1 MTHRKKNNSR
11 ELSKTKRYFAFFMA
25 INILFQVVS
34 PTLALAL
41 TSGPGQPEMASFE
54 PVGTNEMVDVFTG
67 DFNYNIP
74 LMTVPGPNGGYPI
87 NIAYHAGIG
96 MDDEA
101 SWVGLGWNINPGVI
115 SRNMR
120 GLPDDFNGESV
131 TKKLNIRPNRTA
143 SVGFGKSFKIK
154 ELLGF
159 KQSSLGGR
167 ISLMWNNYKGI
178 GVNGGLSASISNNNQ
193 TRTAGVDL
201 NFNSLSGEM
210 SLTPNMS
217 FTDKAKHADNTY
229 GLSMNISS
237 LRGIKNLNFS
247 AQRERKKMVS
257 TDKNNRIVSN
267 NSDDAYETFNNR
279 NSPMGASTSF
289 ASSAFTPYAEF
300 PTAGFNVSAE
310 FNWGSNIGGIY
321 SKKFDVNAS
330 YSQTKNT
337 VDNKNF
343 EAYGYLYSNNRTISH
358 PTSDEYKIMDVNRE
372 KETPLSKDIP
382 SLPVPIYTYDT
393 YIVKGQGIGGV
404 FRPYRTDISLLMD
417 PSIYGHTK
425 GGSLG
430 GEYGAGSPT
439 HIGVNLAINYSM
451 NYSGPWNDTRYYQEV
466 YNNTNKGSAYFKLAG
481 EMVADEDEEANF
493 YLGTTP
499 DMTVLA
505 DWEFDDLFEEQT
517 NPLIEMRAG
526 TGLIPGKSHLDNPKT
541 RSQLMSYKTFS
552 EVNHIPSYEDNFTK
566 KSVYSKNANPLIVS
580 NSGYTS
586 GTSTSDQIAEMSV
599 INPDGNRYIYALP
612 AINKL
617 QKEVSFAVNP
627 NNSGNGKLI
636 NYADGIDNSVSN
648 KNGADHFFSS
658 TEIPQYVHSYMLT
671 AIVSPDY
678 VDLKNDGLTDDDF
691 GYWVKFN
698 YTKTADNYKWR
709 MPFNG
714 ATYLKGYLSSTTD
727 DKAGYTYG
735 EKELW
740 FLNSIETKSHIALF
754 TLSDRFDAKGA
765 DSENTSYTGI
775 PNTLTMDTS
784 PGQQKL
790 DKISLYSKNAPLSA
804 PPIKEVNFAYNYEL
818 CKQTLNSYVSAQ
830 NPNAGKLTLKKISF
844 SHLGN
849 TKGSLSPYYFDY
861 HASNPN
867 ENPNYAILK
876 EDCWGNYKENSY
888 GTDNTIFPYVSQ
900 NEDYDGDLI
909 RGDLDKLKRNQHAS
923 AWNLK
928 EITLPSGGKINV
940 DFEADDYA
948 YVHGKKAM
956 ELARI
961 IGFGSIKTFT
971 PASST
976 GSSIPDFPQ
985 SQLMNSYNEYLYFE
999 INDQTEIS
1007 TDADVNKCF
1016 TGIKDIYFKV
1026 FMNLKKNGIAG
1037 ISKMDYVTGYAEIDN
1052 TDCGVFKNA
1061 VGLPITFNDT
1071 DGSHIFAKGIKI
1083 GYIKIKRVSVNDLNG
1098 AIKTHPFR
1106 KAGWQYLKLNRP
1118 DVLFPSSDAL
1128 ANSPNTGVAYLNQLV
1143 NAIMGVFT
1151 SASQLITGFYMHC
1164 ARKGFCD
1171 EMVKYHLGG
1180 YYPSFIK
1187 VNCIDGVKYGGGSR
1201 VKQISITDTWK
1212 ETNVN
1217 PSVYDPKKEYESK
1230 YGQEY
1235 SYSLPDGSSSGV
1247 AAYEPLIGGEE
1258 IPYRKPIRY
1267 SSQYF
1272 INANENLYMEEP
1284 IGESYFPAATVGYS
1298 RVIVKNI
1305 KQTETPSSTTEV
1317 TKTKEGI
1324 TVYEFYTTKDF
1335 PYAMNPRRVNHE
1347 KRNPKIPI
1355 PFIGSVSFENHGF
1368 TQGFDFAT
1376 NDMHGKAK
1384 SVSTYAAMINVNNSE
1399 SIPVSKIEYLYNT
1412 NASGGLENKVNV
1424 LFADGYN
1431 KMAIMGVT
1439 EDKFI
1444 DNRQTFGIS
1453 ANIGLQTNF
1462 NVYSFIPPAFIFTF
1476 MPTLDY
1482 AEDMYKS
1489 MVDVRVISQSGIL
1502 METRAFNEGSSVS
1515 TKNVM
1520 FDAYTGKPLLTT
1532 VTNNFDK
1539 PIYKYEYAAQWA
1551 YEGMQSAYKNDRA
1564 VISIGNGGNIAST
1577 ANVFPG
1583 DELLVTYGGAY
1594 ILGTITGRL
1603 YTKAWVKPDGF
1614 GSFQAILEDGSNFTY
1629 PAGSPAATGL
1639 VIRSGRRNQQ
1649 SISNGSIVSLTNP
1662 VTERKYDLFD
1672 KYNLPEISPS
1682 SIEVMDCG
1690 GNKSGTYDIDY
1701 GTNNIIFYAP
1711 NRTCSLRVQFNANIP
1726 TPNNY
1731 KLKKVGNKALLI
1743 NPATNSVVLI
1753 GDIFDSCGLS
1763 ECLDG
1768 VLNASAAE
1776 FKDEDWNYDY
1786 VDVGDPNVN
1795 FSSSAKLSS
1804 LISLST
1810 VNPYRIGTKSI
1821 WRMDKS
1827 WAYQT
1832 ERKQNSITG
1841 FTSNT
1846 KIQDDGTFKNFVLF
1860 DWSKSN
1866 VPTKNKNWT
1875 NVNTVTKYNPYG
1887 FEIENMNAIGI
1898 KTSAL
1903 YGYNNS
1909 LQTAIS
1915 NNASYYETAFDGFED
1930 YGTATDYNAIPVTLK
1945 KGRHINLT
1953 TILGNMLFDNLNKH
1967 TGKMS
1972 IKGNGSQVF
1981 NINASAPSAINYDF
1995 QIQPNKKYTISAWF
2009 NTSAGKPTITA
2020 TGSASSEVFADNIII
2035 EGWQKVDLNFTTD
2048 ATASTVTLQLK
2059 VNGTSTDWFLDDVR
2073 IQPFKS
2079 TMKTFVYDP
2088 ASLWLVAELDNQ
2100 NYATFYNYDEEGV
2113 LTQVKKETVNGVQTL
2128 KTTRSNLKR

>member
-54 PVGTNEMVDVFTG
+54 PVGTSEMVDVFTG

-120 GLPDDFNGESV
+120 GLPDDFNGEAV

-143 SVGFGKSFKIK
+143 SLGFGATFYDFEI
-154 ELLGF
+154 LGF
-159 KQSSLGGR
+159 KNTVISARKSL
-167 ISLMWNNYKGI
+167 IWNNYKGI
-178 GVNGGLSASISNNNQ
+178 GVIGGLSASISNNNQ
-193 TRTAGVDL
+193 TRTAGVNL

-237 LRGIKNLNFS
+237 LRGMKDLNFS
-247 AQRERKKMVS
+247 MNREATKTKTKTITTDGGSSETITGSIS
-257 TDKNNRIVSN
+257 TSAG
-267 NSDDAYETFNNR
+267 S
-279 NSPMGASTSF
+279 STSF

-300 PTAGFNVSAE
+300 PTTGFNVSAE
-310 FNWGSNIGGIY
+310 FNWGITVAPGVY
-321 SKKFDVNAS
+321 KKNFDVNAS
-330 YSQTKNT
+330 YSQTKNK
-337 VDNKNF
+337 VDNINF
-343 EAYGYLYSNNRTISH
+343 EAYGYLYSNNRTISD

-372 KETPLSKDIP
+372 RETPLSKDIP
-382 SLPVPIYTYDT
+382 SLPVPIHTYDT

-417 PSIYGHTK
+417 PSIYGHTI
-425 GGSLG
+425 GGSR
-430 GEYGAGSPT
+430 GAEFGPGSPT

-451 NYSGPWNDTRYYQEV
+451 NYSGPWNDNRFYQEV
-466 YNNTNKGSAYFKLAG
+466 FNNTNKGSAYFKLAG

-499 DMTVLA
+499 NMTVLA
-505 DWEFDDLFEEQT
+505 DWEFDDLFEKQT
-517 NPLIEMRAG
+517 NPLAEIRAG

-552 EVNHIPSYEDNFTK
+552 EVNHIPTYEDNFAK
-566 KSVYSKNANPLIVS
+566 KSVYAKNANPLVAAP
-580 NSGYTS
+580 SGYTS
-586 GTSTSDQIAEMSV
+586 VTPTSSDQIAEMSV

-617 QKEVSFAVNP
+617 QKEVSFAVKHEP
-627 NNSGNGKLI
+627 AGNGKLI
-636 NYADGIDNSVSN
+636 NYAHGIDNSVSN
-648 KNGADHFFSS
+648 LNGADRFFSS

-698 YTKTADNYKWR
+698 YTKTASDYQWR

-714 ATYLKGYLSSTTD
+714 ANYLKGYLSSTTD

-735 EKELW
+735 VKELW

-765 DSENTSYTGI
+765 SSENTIYSGN
-775 PNTLTMDTS
+775 PDQFTMDQS
-784 PGQQKL
+784 SGQQKL

-818 CKQTLNSYVSAQ
+818 CKQTLNSLGGSAYAQ
-830 NPNAGKLTLKKISF
+830 NPDHGKLTLKKIYF

-861 HASNPN
+861 HASDPN

-888 GTDNTIFPYVSQ
+888 GTDNTIFPYVNQSKYY
-900 NEDYDGDLI
+900 NSDGYANS
-909 RGDLDKLKRNQHAS
+909 LDTLNRNQHAS

-928 EITLPSGGKINV
+928 EITLPSGGKIKV
-940 DFEADDYA
+940 DYEADDYA
-948 YVHGKKAM
+948 YVHGKQAM

-961 IGFGSIKTFT
+961 IGFGKTTTF
-971 PASST
+971 SSAPST
-976 GSSIPDFPQ
+976 I
-985 SQLMNSYNEYLYFE
+985 MNSANQYVYFE
-999 INDQTEIS
+999 INDSKVT
-1007 TDADVNKCF
+1007 TDTDVKKCF
-1016 TGIKDIYFKV
+1016 TDIKDIYFKV
-1026 FMNLKKNGIAG
+1026 FMDLKKNGIAG
-1037 ISKMDYVTGYAEIDN
+1037 ISKMDYVTGYAGIN
-1052 TDCGVFKNA
+1052 ASDCGIAHSNWP
-1061 VGLPITFNDT
+1061 G
-1071 DGSHIFAKGIKI
+1071 GSGVPSYKI
-1083 GYIKIKRVSVNDLNG
+1083 GYVKINNVSVNDLDG
-1098 AIKTHPFR
+1098 LIRTHPFR

-1143 NAIMGVFT
+1143 NALMGVFT
-1151 SASQLITGFYMHC
+1151 SASQLMTGFYMYC
-1164 ARKGFCD
+1164 SARGFCN
-1171 EMVKYHLGG
+1171 EMVKSHLGTD
-1180 YYPSFIK
+1180 YPSFIK
-1187 VNCIDGVKYGGGSR
+1187 LNCVDGVKYGGGNR
-1201 VKQISITDTWK
+1201 VKQIVITDTWK

-1217 PSVYDPKKEYESK
+1217 PLVYDPKKEYESK

-1235 SYSLPDGSSSGV
+1235 SYRLPDGSSSGV

-1335 PYAMNPRRVNHE
+1335 PYAMNPRRVNPPASF
-1347 KRNPKIPI
+1347 KPKIPI

-1368 TQGFDFAT
+1368 TQGFDFTT

-1384 SVSTYAAMINVNNSE
+1384 SVSTYAAMVNVNNSE

-1424 LFADGYN
+1424 LFADGYD
-1431 KMAIMGVT
+1431 KMATMGVT

-1462 NVYSFIPPAFIFTF
+1462 NIFPLFVVPTI

-1489 MVDVRVISQSGIL
+1489 MVDVKVISLSGIL

-1515 TKNVM
+1515 TKNLM

-1564 VISIGNGGNIAST
+1564 YVIISPSGVIAPNQ
-1577 ANVFPG
+1577 NVFPG
-1583 DELLVTYGGAY
+1583 DELLVTYGGVNVGGVLVGGLY
-1594 ILGTITGRL
+1594 IGGTTTGSL
-1603 YTKAWVKPDGF
+1603 YTKVWVKPDGF
-1614 GSFQAILEDGSNFTY
+1614 GSFKAILEDGSNFSTL
-1629 PAGSPAATGL
+1629 STVSATGL

-1662 VTERKYDLFD
+1662 VTDRKYDLFD
-1672 KYNLPEISPS
+1672 KYNLSPIPPP
-1682 SIEVMDCG
+1682 SINVIDCG

-1701 GTNNIIFYAP
+1701 ESNFIIFYAL
-1711 NRTCSLRVQFNANIP
+1711 NRTCSLRVQFDANIP

-1731 KLKKVGNKALLI
+1731 KLKKAGSKAFLI
-1743 NPATNSVVLI
+1743 NPATNAVVLI
-1753 GDIFDSCGLS
+1753 GDIIDNCGLS

-1768 VLNASAAE
+1768 VLNASVAE

-1827 WAYQT
+1827 WAFQT
-1832 ERKQNSITG
+1832 ERLQNSITG
-1841 FTSNT
+1841 FTANT
-1846 KIQDDGTFKNFVLF
+1846 KIQDDGTFKKFVLF
-1860 DWSKSN
+1860 DWSKST
-1866 VPTKNKNWT
+1866 VPTKNNNWT
-1875 NVNTVTKYNPYG
+1875 NVNTVTKYSPYG
-1887 FEIENMNAIGI
+1887 FELENKNAIGI
-1898 KTSAL
+1898 RTSAL
-1903 YGYNNS
+1903 YGYANS

-1930 YGTATDYNAIPVTLK
+1930 YGNVTNYPINLS
-1945 KGRHINLT
+1945 KGGHINIGT
-1953 TILGNMLFDNLNKH
+1953 NTGAIAFDNANKH
-1967 TGKMS
+1967 TGKKS
-1972 IKGNGSQVF
+1972 IKGTGAQQLSVT
-1981 NINASAPSAINYDF
+1981 AMATTPSVNNYSF
-1995 QIQPNKKYTISAWF
+1995 QIQPNKKYTMSAWF
-2009 NTSAGKPTITA
+2009 KTNAGKPTITA
-2020 TGSASSEVFADNIII
+2020 TGAASSEVFADNIII

-2048 ATASTVTLQLK
+2048 ATATTVTLKLK
-2059 VNGTSTDWFLDDVR
+2059 VDGTTSDWFLDDIR

>member
-131 TKKLNIRPNRTA
+131 TKKLNIRPNRTV
-143 SVGFGKSFKIK
+143 SVGFGKSFVNK
-154 ELLGF
+154 EILGF
-159 KQSSLGGR
+159 KLSNSR
-167 ISLMWNNYKGI
+167 IGLMWNNYKGI
-178 GVNGGLSASISNNNQ
+178 GLSGGVSASSINKNQ
-193 TRTAGVDL
+193 TRTVGVDL

-217 FTDKAKHADNTY
+217 FNDKAKHAYSSY

-237 LRGIKNLNFS
+237 LRGIKGLNFS
-247 AQRERKKMVS
+247 AMKF
-257 TDKNNRIVSN
+257 T
-267 NSDDAYETFNNR
+267 A
-279 NSPMGASTSF
+279 SF

-300 PTAGFNVSAE
+300 PTTGFNVSAE
-310 FNWGSNIGGIY
+310 FNWGSTIGGLY
-321 SKKFDVNAS
+321 NKKFDVNAS
-330 YSQTKNT
+330 YSQTKNK
-337 VDNKNF
+337 VDNINF
-343 EAYGYLYSNNRTISH
+343 EAYGYLYSNNRTIQH

-382 SLPVPIYTYDT
+382 SLPVPIHTYDT
-393 YIVKGQGIGGV
+393 YIVKGQGVGGV
-404 FRPYRTDISLLMD
+404 FRPYRTDISLLTD
-417 PSIYGHTK
+417 PSIYGRTV
-425 GGSLG
+425 GGSIG
-430 GEYGAGSPT
+430 GELGKPTPTPT

-466 YNNTNKGSAYFKLAG
+466 YNNTNLGSAYFKLAG
-481 EMVADEDEEANF
+481 EMVADEDEETDF

-499 DMTVLA
+499 DLTVLV

-517 NPLIEMRAG
+517 NPLIEIRAG

-888 GTDNTIFPYVSQ
+888 GTDNTIFPYVNQSKYY
-900 NEDYDGDLI
+900 NSDGDANS
-909 RGDLDKLKRNQHAS
+909 LDTLNRNQHAS

-928 EITLPSGGKINV
+928 EITLPSGGKIKV

-961 IGFGSIKTFT
+961 IGFGKTTTF
-971 PASST
+971 SSAPST
-976 GSSIPDFPQ
+976 I
-985 SQLMNSYNEYLYFE
+985 MNSANQYLYFE
-999 INDQTEIS
+999 INDSKVTN
-1007 TDADVNKCF
+1007 DADVINCF
-1016 TGIKDIYFKV
+1016 TDIKDIYFKV
-1026 FMNLKKNGIAG
+1026 FMDLKKNGIAG
-1037 ISKMDYVTGYAEIDN
+1037 ISKMDYVTGYAGIDAS
-1052 TDCGVFKNA
+1052 DCGIAHSNWP
-1061 VGLPITFNDT
+1061 G
-1071 DGSHIFAKGIKI
+1071 GSGVPSYKI
-1083 GYIKIKRVSVNDLNG
+1083 GYVKINNVSVNDLNG

-1128 ANSPNTGVAYLNQLV
+1128 ANSSNTGVAYLNQLV

-1151 SASQLITGFYMHC
+1151 STSQLLTGFYMYC
-1164 ARKGFCD
+1164 SARGFCN
-1171 EMVKYHLGG
+1171 EMVKSHLGVN
-1180 YYPSFIK
+1180 YPSFIK

-1201 VKQISITDTWK
+1201 VKQIVITDTWK

-1235 SYSLPDGSSSGV
+1235 SYCMPDGSSSGV

-1258 IPYRKPIRY
+1258 IPYRKPNRY
-1267 SSQYF
+1267 SSPYF
-1272 INANENLYMEEP
+1272 IHANENLYMEEP
-1284 IGESYFPAATVGYS
+1284 IGESYFPAATVGYG

-1305 KQTETPSSTTEV
+1305 KKTETPSNTTEV

-1335 PYAMNPRRVNHE
+1335 PYSINPRSNVNHK
-1347 KRNPKIPI
+1347 KRNPKITI
-1355 PFIGSVSFENHGF
+1355 PLIGSVSFENHGF
-1368 TQGFDFAT
+1368 TQGFDITT

-1384 SVSTYAAMINVNNSE
+1384 SVSTYAAMVNVNNTE
-1399 SIPVSKIEYLYNT
+1399 SIPVSKIEYLFNT
-1412 NASGGLENKVNV
+1412 NVSGGLENKVNV

-1431 KMAIMGVT
+1431 KVTTMGVT

-1462 NVYSFIPPAFIFTF
+1462 NIFPLFVVPTI
-1476 MPTLDY
+1476 MPYLDY

-1489 MVDVRVISQSGIL
+1489 MVDVKVISLSGIL

-1515 TKNVM
+1515 TKNIM

-1594 ILGTITGRL
+1594 ILGTITGSS
-1603 YTKAWVKPDGF
+1603 YTKAWVKPTALGT
-1614 GSFQAILEDGSNFTY
+1614 FQAILEDGSNFTY
-1629 PAGSPAATGL
+1629 SNPPGTPATTGL

-1690 GNKSGTYDIDY
+1690 GNKSGTYGIDY

-1827 WAYQT
+1827 WAFQT
-1832 ERKQNSITG
+1832 DRLQNSITG
-1841 FTSNT
+1841 FTTNT
-1846 KIQDDGTFKNFVLF
+1846 KIQDDGTFKKFVLF
-1860 DWSKSN
+1860 DWSKST
-1866 VPTKNKNWT
+1866 VPTKNNNWT
-1875 NVNTVTKYNPYG
+1875 NVNTVTKYSPYG
-1887 FEIENMNAIGI
+1887 FELENKNAIGI
-1898 KTSAL
+1898 RTSAL
-1903 YGYNNS
+1903 YGYANS

-1930 YGTATDYNAIPVTLK
+1930 YGNVTNYPAILSK
-1945 KGRHINLT
+1945 SGHINIT
-1953 TILGNMLFDNLNKH
+1953 SNSGTIAFDNTNKH
-1967 TGKMS
+1967 TGKKS
-1972 IKGNGSQVF
+1972 IKGTGAQQLSVT
-1981 NINASAPSAINYDF
+1981 AMATTPSVNNYSF

-2009 NTSAGKPTITA
+2009 KTSAGKPTITA
-2020 TGSASSEVFADNIII
+2020 TGAASSEVFADNIII
-2035 EGWQKVDLNFTTD
+2035 EGWQKVDLNFMTD
-2048 ATASTVTLQLK
+2048 ATATTVTLKLK
-2059 VNGTSTDWFLDDVR
+2059 VDGTDSDWFLDDVR

>member
-120 GLPDDFNGESV
+120 GLPDDFNGEAV

-143 SVGFGKSFKIK
+143 SVGFGKTFKNK

-159 KQSSLGGR
+159 KESSLGGR

-178 GVNGGLSASISNNNQ
+178 GVNGGLSASISNKNK

-217 FTDKAKHADNTY
+217 FTDKAKHADYTY

-237 LRGIKNLNFS
+237 LRGMKDLNFS
-247 AQRERKKMVS
+247 MNREATKTKTKKNTTDGVTS
-257 TDKNNRIVSN
+257 TTTRSIST
-267 NSDDAYETFNNR
+267 SAG
-279 NSPMGASTSF
+279 SSTSF

-300 PTAGFNVSAE
+300 PTTGFNVNAE
-310 FNWGSNIGGIY
+310 FNWGSNIGGLY

-393 YIVKGQGIGGV
+393 YIVKGQGVGGV

-430 GEYGAGSPT
+430 VEYGAGSPT

-451 NYSGPWNDTRYYQEV
+451 NYSGPWNDTRYYEEV
-466 YNNTNKGSAYFKLAG
+466 YNKTNKGSAYFKLAG
-481 EMVADEDEEANF
+481 EMVADEDEEADF
-493 YLGTTP
+493 YFGTTP
-499 DMTVLA
+499 NMTVLA

-517 NPLIEMRAG
+517 NPLIEIRAG

-552 EVNHIPSYEDNFTK
+552 EVNHIPTYEDNFAK
-566 KSVYSKNANPLIVS
+566 KSVYAKNANPLIAAS
-580 NSGYTS
+580 SGYTS
-586 GTSTSDQIAEMSV
+586 GPSSSDQIAEMSV

-617 QKEVSFAVNP
+617 QKEVSFAVNHEP
-627 NNSGNGKLI
+627 SGNGKLI
-636 NYADGIDNSVSN
+636 NYAHGIDNSVSN
-648 KNGADHFFSS
+648 LNGSDRFFSS

-698 YTKTADNYKWR
+698 YTKTANDYQWR

-714 ATYLKGYLSSTTD
+714 ANYLKGYLSSTTD

-735 EKELW
+735 VKELW

-754 TLSDRFDAKGA
+754 TLSDRFDANGA
-765 DSENTSYTGI
+765 SSENTNCSV
-775 PNTLTMDTS
+775 NLTPVPSTMNRS
-784 PGQQKL
+784 SVQQKL

-818 CKQTLNSYVSAQ
+818 CKQTLNSWVSAQ
-830 NPNAGKLTLKKISF
+830 NPDAGKLTLKKISF

-867 ENPNYAILK
+867 ENPDYAILK

-888 GTDNTIFPYVSQ
+888 GTDNTIFPYASQ
-900 NEDYDGDLI
+900 NEDYDGDLV
-909 RGDLDKLKRNQHAS
+909 RGDIDKIKRNQHAS

-928 EITLPSGGKINV
+928 EITLPSGGKIKV

-999 INDQTEIS
+999 INDQSEIS

-1037 ISKMDYVTGYAEIDN
+1037 ISKMDYVTGYAEIDI

-1187 VNCIDGVKYGGGSR
+1187 VNCIDGVKYGGGNR
-1201 VKQISITDTWK
+1201 VKQIVITDTWK

-1235 SYSLPDGSSSGV
+1235 SYRLPDGSSSGV

-1335 PYAMNPRRVNHE
+1335 PYAMNPRRVNPPASF
-1347 KRNPKIPI
+1347 NPKIPI
-1355 PFIGSVSFENHGF
+1355 PFIGSISFENHGF

-1384 SVSTYAAMINVNNSE
+1384 SVSTYAAMVNVNNSE
-1399 SIPVSKIEYLYNT
+1399 SIPVSKIEYLYNI

-1431 KMAIMGVT
+1431 KMATMGVT

-1489 MVDVRVISQSGIL
+1489 MVNVKVISQSGIL

-1515 TKNVM
+1515 TKNLM

-1564 VISIGNGGNIAST
+1564 IITIGSGGSIAST
-1577 ANVFPG
+1577 ENVFPG
-1583 DELLVTYGGAY
+1583 DELLVTYGGVY
-1594 ILGTITGRL
+1594 ILGTITGRS

-1614 GSFQAILEDGSNFTY
+1614 GSFQAILEDGSTFTY
-1629 PAGSPAATGL
+1629 SNPPGTPATTGL

-1662 VTERKYDLFD
+1662 VTERKYNLFTD
-1672 KYNLPEISPS
+1672 YNNREIGATNFFST
-1682 SIEVMDCG
+1682 DCG
-1690 GNKSGTYDIDY
+1690 TNINTHYAIVSGGDSIVFHVNYMCKVKIQFPATPPAAID
-1701 GTNNIIFYAP
+1701 T
-1711 NRTCSLRVQFNANIP
+1711 
-1726 TPNNY
+1726 Y
-1731 KLKKVGNKALLI
+1731 KLKKVGNKAYLI
-1743 NPATNSVVLI
+1743 NPSTNAVVLI

-1804 LISLST
+1804 LISSST

-1827 WAYQT
+1827 WAFQT
-1832 ERKQNSITG
+1832 ERLQNSITG
-1841 FTSNT
+1841 YTANT
-1846 KIQDDGTFKNFVLF
+1846 KIQDDGTFKKFVLF
-1860 DWSKSN
+1860 DWSKST
-1866 VPTKNKNWT
+1866 VPTKNNNWT
-1875 NVNTVTKYNPYG
+1875 NVNTVTKYSPYG
-1887 FEIENMNAIGI
+1887 FELENKNAIGI
-1898 KTSAL
+1898 RTSAL
-1903 YGYNNS
+1903 YGYANS

-1930 YGTATDYNAIPVTLK
+1930 YGNVTNYPAILSK
-1945 KGRHINLT
+1945 SGHINIT
-1953 TILGNMLFDNLNKH
+1953 SNTGAIAFDNANKH
-1967 TGKMS
+1967 TGKKS
-1972 IKGNGSQVF
+1972 IKGTGAQQLSVT
-1981 NINASAPSAINYDF
+1981 AMATTPSVNNYSF

-2009 NTSAGKPTITA
+2009 KTSAGKPTITA
-2020 TGSASSEVFADNIII
+2020 TGAASSEVFADNIII
-2035 EGWQKVDLNFTTD
+2035 EGWQKVDLNFMTD
-2048 ATASTVTLQLK
+2048 ATATTVTLKLK
-2059 VNGTSTDWFLDDVR
+2059 VDGTDSDWFLDDVR

>member
-25 INILFQVVS
+25 INIFFQVVS

-54 PVGTNEMVDVFTG
+54 PVGTSEMVDVFTG

-143 SVGFGKSFKIK
+143 YVGFAKSFLSKK
-154 ELLGF
+154 EVLGF
-159 KQSSLGGR
+159 KLNGARVG
-167 ISLMWNNYKGI
+167 LMWNNYKGI
-178 GVNGGLSASISNNNQ
+178 GVSGGVSATSSNKHQ
-193 TRTAGVDL
+193 TRTTGVDL
-201 NFNSLSGEM
+201 NYNSLSGETN
-210 SLTPNMS
+210 LTPNMS
-217 FTDKAKHADNTY
+217 FTDKAKHAYSSY

-237 LRGIKNLNFS
+237 LSGVKDLNFS
-247 AQRERKKMVS
+247 AMK
-257 TDKNNRIVSN
+257 
-267 NSDDAYETFNNR
+267 F
-279 NSPMGASTSF
+279 STSF

-300 PTAGFNVSAE
+300 PTTGFNVSAE
-310 FNWGSNIGGIY
+310 FNWGSNLLGIY
-321 SKKFDVNAS
+321 NKKFDVNAS
-330 YSQTKNT
+330 YSQSKNK
-337 VDNKNF
+337 VNNIDF
-343 EAYGYLYSNNRTISH
+343 AAYGYLYSNNRSIN

-382 SLPVPIYTYDT
+382 SLPVPIHTYDT
-393 YIVKGQGIGGV
+393 YIVKGQGVGGV
-404 FRPYRTDISLLMD
+404 FRPYRTDISLLTD
-417 PSIYGHTK
+417 PSVYGYTF

-430 GEYGAGSPT
+430 GEFGKPYSPADPT
-439 HIGVNLAINYSM
+439 NFGVNLAINFSM

-481 EMVADEDEEANF
+481 EMVADEDEESTF
-493 YLGTTP
+493 YLGATP
-499 DMTVLA
+499 DLTILV
-505 DWEFDDLFEEQT
+505 DWELDDLLEVQT

-552 EVNHIPSYEDNFTK
+552 EVNHITSYEDNFTK
-566 KSVYSKNANPLIVS
+566 KSVYAKNANPLIAS
-580 NSGYTS
+580 NESYS
-586 GTSTSDQIAEMSV
+586 LLASSDQIAEMSV

-617 QKEVSFAVNP
+617 QKEVSFAVNHEP
-627 NNSGNGKLI
+627 NGNGKLI
-636 NYADGIDNSVSN
+636 NYVGGTDNSESN
-648 KNGADHFFSS
+648 ENGADHFFSS

-698 YTKTADNYKWR
+698 YTKTASDYQWR

-714 ATYLKGYLSSTTD
+714 ANYLKGYLSSTTD

-735 EKELW
+735 VKELW

-754 TLSDRFDAKGA
+754 TLSDRFDARGA
-765 DSENTSYTGI
+765 ISENTNCSVDLS
-775 PNTLTMDTS
+775 PNNATMHPS
-784 PGQQKL
+784 SGQQKL

-818 CKQTLNSYVSAQ
+818 CKQTLNSLYENSQ
-830 NPNAGKLTLKKISF
+830 NPDQGKLTLKKISF

-888 GTDNTIFPYVSQ
+888 GTDNTIFPYVNQSKYY
-900 NEDYDGDLI
+900 NSDGLVNS
-909 RGDLDKLKRNQHAS
+909 LDTLNRNQHAS

-928 EITLPSGGKINV
+928 EITLPSGGKIKV

-961 IGFGSIKTFT
+961 IGFGKSTTF
-971 PASST
+971 SSAPST
-976 GSSIPDFPQ
+976 I
-985 SQLMNSYNEYLYFE
+985 MNSANKYLYFE
-999 INDQTEIS
+999 INDSKVTTNAEVI
-1007 TDADVNKCF
+1007 NCF

-1026 FMNLKKNGIAG
+1026 FMDLKKNGIAG
-1037 ISKMDYVTGYAEIDN
+1037 ISKMDYVTGYAEIDANDCGIAN
-1052 TDCGVFKNA
+1052 TDWPGGGA
-1061 VGLPITFNDT
+1061 P
-1071 DGSHIFAKGIKI
+1071 SYKI
-1083 GYIKIKRVSVNDLNG
+1083 GYVKIKDVSVNDLNG
-1098 AIKTHPFR
+1098 LIRTHPFR

-1118 DVLFPSSDAL
+1118 DVLFPASDAL
-1128 ANSPNTGVAYLNQLV
+1128 ANSPNSGVAYLNQLV
-1143 NAIMGVFT
+1143 NALMGVYT
-1151 SASQLITGFYMHC
+1151 STYQLLTGFYMYC
-1164 ARKGFCD
+1164 SARGFCN
-1171 EMVKYHLGG
+1171 EMVKSHLGTD
-1180 YYPSFIK
+1180 YPSFIK
-1187 VNCIDGVKYGGGSR
+1187 INCVDGLKYGGGNR
-1201 VKQISITDTWK
+1201 VKQIVITDTWK
-1212 ETNVN
+1212 ETNLN
-1217 PSVYDPKKEYESK
+1217 PSVYDPNKEYESK

-1235 SYSLPDGSSSGV
+1235 SYRMPDGSSSGV

-1258 IPYRKPIRY
+1258 IPYRKPNRY
-1267 SSQYF
+1267 SSPYF
-1272 INANENLYMEEP
+1272 IHANENLYIEEP
-1284 IGESYFPAATVGYS
+1284 IGESYFPGATVGYS

-1305 KQTETPSSTTEV
+1305 KQMETPSSTTEV

-1335 PYAMNPRRVNHE
+1335 PYAINPRNKVNH
-1347 KRNPKIPI
+1347 KKFNPKITI

-1368 TQGFDFAT
+1368 TQGYDVTT

-1384 SVSTYAAMINVNNSE
+1384 SVSTYAAMVDVNNTE

-1431 KMAIMGVT
+1431 KMATMGVT

-1462 NVYSFIPPAFIFTF
+1462 NIYPLFVIPTI
-1476 MPTLDY
+1476 MPSLDY
-1482 AEDMYKS
+1482 GEDMYKS
-1489 MVDVRVISQSGIL
+1489 MVDVKVISQSGIL

-1515 TKNVM
+1515 TKNLM
-1520 FDAYTGKPLLTT
+1520 FDAYTGKSLLTT

-1539 PIYKYEYAAQWA
+1539 PIYTYEYAAQWA

-1564 VISIGNGGNIAST
+1564 IVNVGTGGIIAPT
-1577 ANVFPG
+1577 ENVFPG
-1583 DELLVTYGGAY
+1583 DELLITSSAGGP
-1594 ILGTITGRL
+1594 
-1603 YTKAWVKPDGF
+1603 YTKAWVKPTAT
-1614 GSFQAILEDGSNFTY
+1614 SSLQAILDDGSNYT
-1629 PAGSPAATGL
+1629 GSGTGL

-1662 VTERKYDLFD
+1662 VTDRKYDLFD
-1672 KYNLPEISPS
+1672 KYYTRTSN
-1682 SIEVMDCG
+1682 SIDVFDCG
-1690 GNKSGTYDIDY
+1690 GNKLGTYDILQASNY
-1701 GTNNIIFYAP
+1701 INFSMKGGCAVT
-1711 NRTCSLRVQFNANIP
+1711 VQFHSNFSTLAFAINH
-1726 TPNNY
+1726 Y
-1731 KLKKVGNKALLI
+1731 KLKKVGNKAFLI
-1743 NPATNSVVLI
+1743 DPTSNATVLI
-1753 GDIFDSCGLS
+1753 GEIIDDCGLS
-1763 ECLDG
+1763 ECLEG
-1768 VLNASAAE
+1768 VLNATAAE
-1776 FKDEDWNYDY
+1776 FKDADWNYDY
-1786 VDVGDPNVN
+1786 VDVGDPSVN

-1804 LISLST
+1804 LNLAT
-1810 VNPYRIGTKSI
+1810 ANPYRIGTKSI
-1821 WRMDKS
+1821 WRMDKT
-1827 WAYQT
+1827 WAFQT
-1832 ERKQNSITG
+1832 QRLQNSITG

-1846 KIQDDGTFKNFVLF
+1846 KIQDDGTFKKFALF
-1860 DWSKSN
+1860 DWSKS
-1866 VPTKNKNWT
+1866 TLTSKNNNWT
-1875 NVNTVTKYNPYG
+1875 NVNTVTKYSPYG
-1887 FEIENMNAIGI
+1887 FELENKNAIGI
-1898 KTSAL
+1898 RTSAL
-1903 YGYNNS
+1903 YGYANS
-1909 LQTAIS
+1909 LQTAIA

-1930 YGTATDYNAIPVTLK
+1930 YGNAAYYNALPPNLR
-1945 KGRHINLT
+1945 KGGHINISANSG
-1953 TILGNMLFDNLNKH
+1953 TIAFDNVNKH
-1967 TGKMS
+1967 TGKKS
-1972 IKGNGSQVF
+1972 IKGNATQVF
-1981 NINASAPSAINYDF
+1981 SINASAVAAGNYYF
-1995 QIQPNKKYTISAWF
+1995 QIQANKKYTISAWF
-2009 NTSAGKPTITA
+2009 KTSAGKPAITV
-2020 TGSASSEVFADNIII
+2020 TGAASSEVFADNIII
-2035 EGWQKVDLNFTTD
+2035 EGWQKVDLNFTTN
-2048 ATASTVTLQLK
+2048 ATASSINLQLK
-2059 VNGTSTDWFLDDVR
+2059 VDGTASDWFIDDIR

-2128 KTTRSNLKR
+2128 KTTRSNLKH